1 MSRTS
6 RKAFNV
12 LLSAADLEKLDDLK
26 NLTGNSR
33 GAELRTALLCRWKM
47 LRRSIPTCANGSACF
62 VPQMHARD
70 MFRPDEET
78 RK

>member
-1 MSRTS
+1 MSKSS
-6 RKAFNV
+6 RKPFNV
-12 LLSAADLEKLDDLK
+12 LLSSADLEKLDDLK

-70 MFRPDEET
+70 MFRPEEESH
-78 RK
+78 K